1 MPSVPPTRPAF
12 LIAALLLAGCA
23 APPPPA
29 PTAQTAAV
37 EKTDDWRY
45 ALVVDASSS
54 ASTLFVYRWRPGDPL
69 PRIEAASDRREG
81 EPWTEGVSHGLSY
94 YADRPAEAARSLQ
107 PLIDYARRKIPAS
120 EHARTTLHL
129 WATAGLRRLDRDR
142 QAEILSSV
150 DAALAATPF
159 AAAPARVIGG
169 EEEGVYGWL
178 TVNYLL
184 GHLEHRGPFPTVG
197 ALDLG
202 GASSQITFVP
212 LDHPR
217 ESRQMIRLGGSVY
230 HLYTHSYLDLGQDV
244 VREKVAD
251 PACFP
256 RGYTLTGDVTGTGDL
271 ATCRRAIRR
280 HLAEPCGEPPCSAF
294 GVYQPPLYGDFLA
307 FSTYAYTAD
316 FFGLLGRL
324 TPRELERVGT
334 EFCAASWP
342 ERLEREAA
350 AAADRYLPLY
360 CFAAAYVV
368 ELLTE
373 GFGFS
378 PATERVQAVLRVQG
392 VEAGW
397 TLGALLYELAGDA
410 D

>member
-1 MPSVPPTRPAF
+1 MPSVPPNRPAG
-12 LIAALLLAGCA
+12 LIAAVLLAGCA
-23 APPPPA
+23 ASPPPA
-29 PTAQTAAV
+29 PTARAAAV
-37 EKTDDWRY
+37 ERTDGWRY
-45 ALVVDASSS
+45 ALVIDASSS

-69 PRIEAASDRREG
+69 PRIEAASDRREA
-81 EPWTEGVSHGLSY
+81 EPWTERVRPGLSD
-94 YADRPAEAARSLQ
+94 YAGRPAEAARSLE

-120 EHARTTLHL
+120 EHARTPLHL
-129 WATAGLRRLDRDR
+129 WATAGLRRLDPDR
-142 QAEILSSV
+142 RTEILRAV
-150 DAALAATPF
+150 DAALATTPF
-159 AAAPARVIGG
+159 AAAAARVIGG

-184 GHLEHRGPFPTVG
+184 GHLEHGGPFPTVG

-217 ESRQMIRLGGSVY
+217 ESGQVIRLGGSVY
-230 HLYTHSYLDLGQDV
+230 HLYTHSYLGLGQDV
-244 VREKVAD
+244 VRNELAD

-256 RGYTLTGDVTGTGDL
+256 RGYALAGGGTGTGDL
-271 ATCRRAIRR
+271 AACRDAIRR
-280 HLAEPCGEPPCSAF
+280 HLARPCGDPPCSAF
-294 GVYQPPLYGDFLA
+294 GVYQPPVYGDFLA

-316 FFGLLGRL
+316 FFDLRGRL
-324 TPRELERVGT
+324 TPRELEEAGT

-342 ERLEREAA
+342 ERLERDPAA
-350 AAADRYLPLY
+350 AEDRYLPLY

-378 PATERVQAVLRVQG
+378 PFAERVQAVLRVQG
-392 VEAGW
+392 AEAGW
-397 TLGALLYELAGDA
+397 TLGALLYELAGESD
-410 D
+410 